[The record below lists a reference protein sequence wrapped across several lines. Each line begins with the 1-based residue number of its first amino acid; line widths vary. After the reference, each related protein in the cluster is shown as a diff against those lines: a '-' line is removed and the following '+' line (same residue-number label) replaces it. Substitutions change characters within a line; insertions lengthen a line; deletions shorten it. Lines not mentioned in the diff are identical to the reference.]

1 MDDAGDVAP
10 ACAMS
15 VLILLTNLAVRVG
28 FGLLTR
34 RLKTRSQA
42 WTGQ

>member
-15 VLILLTNLAVRVG
+15 VLILCTNLVVRMACG
-28 FGLLTR
+28 FLTR

-42 WTGQ
+42 WAAR